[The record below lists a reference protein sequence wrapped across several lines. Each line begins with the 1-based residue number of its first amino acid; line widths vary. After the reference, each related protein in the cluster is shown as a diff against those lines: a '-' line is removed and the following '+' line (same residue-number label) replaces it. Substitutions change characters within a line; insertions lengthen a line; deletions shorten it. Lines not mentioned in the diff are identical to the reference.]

1 MARGAYLSDGGAI
14 GCLYLAVFSRLSPE
28 IEPVQ
33 LFWRYGLAGFS
44 VGLVG
49 AVPFIM
55 VCAFPAEVR
64 FSGISFSYNLAYA
77 IFGGL
82 TPIVVTL
89 LLTLTP
95 LAAGWYVL
103 TLSLLGVALGFYFQR
118 SPLRAAEGE
127 IRLSR

>member
-1 MARGAYLSDGGAI
+1 
-14 GCLYLAVFSRLSPE
+14 
-28 IEPVQ
+28 
-33 LFWRYGLAGFS
+33 
-44 VGLVG
+44 
-49 AVPFIM
+49 M